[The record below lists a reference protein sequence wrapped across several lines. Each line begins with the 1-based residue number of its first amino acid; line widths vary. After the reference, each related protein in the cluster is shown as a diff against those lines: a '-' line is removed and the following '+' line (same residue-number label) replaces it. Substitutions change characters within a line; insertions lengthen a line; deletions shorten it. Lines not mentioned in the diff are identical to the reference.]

1 MSPTEQLRAYLSQHY
16 VRVMDLLRSWDEDGN
31 GVIDRQEFRQ
41 ALPALG
47 LSLDRQMIDELYDTF
62 DADGSGLI
70 DIDEMYE
77 QLRHGAGIELDE
89 SLRVGANGEIETTRA
104 NKIALRQGLSG
115 THSTLVG
122 MSALDANSDVP
133 VVQQIQSALTRNFGR
148 VIDVFHEW
156 DEDGSG
162 TIDRREFRRALPL
175 LGIHLDKQTADALF
189 DSFDIDGDG
198 ELDFR
203 ELHKRLKGSAQVI
216 DRRPVRRWGEEAID
230 LPTAERAVGAA
241 TRSALSGLKQA
252 EAEARQAKA
261 RVQRQLQR
269 LSSQSAIATSRMQK
283 RQVVLEVKADIDQR
297 VGRDLSTKF
306 SHVAPAPDADVQA
319 LSEMLNVRLATLP
332 DLAKGRQLDWYT
344 LFKHMDEDE
353 SGRICYDELARAI
366 RSVLRLDKGSLPDA
380 RLQAMWVALDEDSS
394 GFISAG
400 EFGRFMRRGE
410 AEGEIARTRAAKQRA
425 QRRAAHGK
433 DEQRREYEQLV
444 GLDLNAKLAHVTP
457 ATEVEVN
464 EAAALLC
471 GRFAALPT
479 MRSLGGCW
487 FRFFNRMDED
497 GTGRI
502 AYHELAGALRV
513 LLRLDK
519 ATLPEVRLQA
529 LWRALDDDRS
539 GFISVG
545 EFIRFVKRGELK
557 PAESVAERRL
567 TARTPQRKKAH
578 IEEVEWSRAATRK
591 AELMTQTIRE
601 ETKRLEALLLKKSR
615 SLPKL
620 DAQRSFVTQAGV
632 PEWS

>member
-1 MSPTEQLRAYLSQHY
+1 MRG
-16 VRVMDLLRSWDEDGN
+16 RS
-31 GVIDRQEFRQ
+31 
-41 ALPALG
+41 
-47 LSLDRQMIDELYDTF
+47 
-62 DADGSGLI
+62 
-70 DIDEMYE
+70 
-77 QLRHGAGIELDE
+77 
-89 SLRVGANGEIETTRA
+89 
-104 NKIALRQGLSG
+104 
-115 THSTLVG
+115 
-122 MSALDANSDVP
+122 
-133 VVQQIQSALTRNFGR
+133 
-148 VIDVFHEW
+148 
-156 DEDGSG
+156 
-162 TIDRREFRRALPL
+162 
-175 LGIHLDKQTADALF
+175 ALF

-567 TARTPQRKKAH
+567 TARTTPQRKKAH